1 MKNYIISNQT
11 SQTEALNGEGD
22 TSNYRLLPDCVP
34 GSDPSSFSTPVF
46 TLGILQIQH
55 EVLLN
60 THISIN
66 IYFHRFWFQCLELFV
81 SKNPSDSH
89 SLRTTFVLHIRGNYF
104 KMHIVTQGSTLPKLA

>member
-1 MKNYIISNQT
+1 MKNYIIPNQT
-11 SQTEALNGEGD
+11 SQTEALNGERD

-34 GSDPSSFSTPVF
+34 GPDPSSFSTPVF

-66 IYFHRFWFQCLELFV
+66 IYFHRV
-81 SKNPSDSH
+81 
-89 SLRTTFVLHIRGNYF
+89 
-104 KMHIVTQGSTLPKLA
+104 